1 MISITT
7 SKKELARRIAS
18 PPTLDALYHIPEIL
32 DQNIRRD
39 CATEV
44 NSKGKNI
51 SFKKESKEGMN

>member
-1 MISITT
+1 LAT
-7 SKKELARRIAS
+7 SKKELAKRIAN
-18 PPTLDALYHIPEIL
+18 PPTLDALYRIPVIL

-51 SFKKESKEGMN
+51 R